1 MTERR
6 YPYAPIAPLLEHL
19 TARQI
24 GDLLGGV
31 PANTVQRWCAR
42 PSSTITERHADI
54 LATHLGAHPK
64 RIWPEWHQDLERRC
78 AHCDSVFVPRPH
90 GTRAKYCSRRCRE
103 AVYNAERRQYKA
115 DWARDRYQNDPEY
128 RARKIEAARRLHAEC
143 GDYKAAQQRRA
154 RASRE
159 TAPPPPSPPSVI
171 MPSST
176 TPDLEENAA

>member
-24 GDLLGGV
+24 GELIDT
-31 PANTVQRWCAR
+31 PTPTIQRWRAR
-42 PSSTITERHADI
+42 PVSTIPEETADA
-54 LATHLGAHPK
+54 LATRLGVHPATVWDDWTDADT
-64 RIWPEWHQDLERRC
+64 RPC
-78 AHCDSVFVPRPH
+78 AHCDTVFVPRPH

-103 AVYNAERRQYKA
+103 AVYNAERRRYKA